1 MVNKLSSGKL
11 SKAHKRSPS
20 GLVLID
26 FSLKSLF
33 WRQWRNEGTLDTDCC
48 LGVLAMSETE
58 SMLVEE
64 EENRSNPAGEAA
76 EAAMNDEE
84 QQSYSWPVIQF
95 NSPPQR
101 TYHFYNQFRTGPNPN
116 NFFKGVKWSPDGSCF
131 LTSSE
136 DNSLRRFN
144 LPDYGNDVSGN
155 VAGEEDSFTS
165 NLVVGE
171 GESVYDFCWYPYMSA
186 SDPVT
191 CVFASTTRDHPIHLW
206 DAASG
211 ELRCTYRAYDAMD
224 EITAAFSISFN
235 PAGTKA
241 REWLFG
247 CLMMSS
253 CMNGVLF
260 ILHRVM
266 SKIAYKVIIVV
277 CVIFAGAFEV
287 DVSNWSPFSPN
298 GFQSVLTG
306 ATVVFFAYV
315 GFDAVANSAEESKMR
330 IFDLHRPGRDF
341 GQHSTLQGNKEG
353 QTGIISAI
361 AFSPTHNG
369 MLALGSYS
377 QTTGIYREDNM
388 ELLYVLHGQEGGIT
402 HIQFS
407 KDGNYLYTGG
417 RKDPYILCWDI
428 RKSVDVVYKLYR
440 SSEHTNQRIFFDI
453 EPCGQHLGTG
463 GQDGFVHVYDLQT
476 GQWVTSFQAAQ
487 DTVNGF
493 SFHPYMPMTVTSS
506 GHRRF
511 IGPDNDDG
519 DLCLRGDENCASVWS
534 FNFASSGD
542 GDAINTN

>member
-1 MVNKLSSGKL
+1 
-11 SKAHKRSPS
+11 
-20 GLVLID
+20 
-26 FSLKSLF
+26 
-33 WRQWRNEGTLDTDCC
+33 
-48 LGVLAMSETE
+48 MSETE

-84 QQSYSWPVIQF
+84 QQSYSWSVIQF

-116 NFFKGVKWSPDGSCF
+116 NFFKGVKW
-131 LTSSE
+131 
-136 DNSLRRFN
+136 
-144 LPDYGNDVSGN
+144 PDYGNDVSGN

-191 CVFASTTRDHPIHLW
+191 CVFANTTRDHPIHLW

-235 PAGTKA
+235 PAGTK
-241 REWLFG
+241 
-247 CLMMSS
+247 
-253 CMNGVLF
+253 
-260 ILHRVM
+260 
-266 SKIAYKVIIVV
+266 
-277 CVIFAGAFEV
+277 IFAGYNKLV
-287 DVSNWSPFSPN
+287 
-298 GFQSVLTG
+298 
-306 ATVVFFAYV
+306 
-315 GFDAVANSAEESKMR
+315 R

-463 GQDGFVHVYDLQT
+463 
-476 GQWVTSFQAAQ
+476 
-487 DTVNGF
+487 
-493 SFHPYMPMTVTSS
+493 
-506 GHRRF
+506 
-511 IGPDNDDG
+511 
-519 DLCLRGDENCASVWS
+519 DENCASVWS
-534 FNFASSGD
+534 FNFASSVD
-542 GDAINTN
+542 GDAVNTN

>member
-1 MVNKLSSGKL
+1 
-11 SKAHKRSPS
+11 
-20 GLVLID
+20 
-26 FSLKSLF
+26 
-33 WRQWRNEGTLDTDCC
+33 
-48 LGVLAMSETE
+48 MSETE
-58 SMLVEE
+58 SMIMEEEE
-64 EENRSNPAGEAA
+64 EENPSNPTA
-76 EAAMNDEE
+76 EATADAAKNGE

-95 NSPPQR
+95 NSPPHR
-101 TYHFYNQFRTGPNPN
+101 IYHFYNQFRTGPNPN

-136 DNSLRRFN
+136 DNSLRIFN
-144 LPDYGNDVSGN
+144 LPDYGDDVPVN
-155 VAGEEDSFTS
+155 VAAEEDSFTS

-186 SDPVT
+186 SDLVT

-206 DAASG
+206 DAVSG

-224 EITAAFSISFN
+224 EITAAFSIAFN
-235 PAGTKA
+235 PAGTK
-241 REWLFG
+241 
-247 CLMMSS
+247 
-253 CMNGVLF
+253 
-260 ILHRVM
+260 
-266 SKIAYKVIIVV
+266 
-277 CVIFAGAFEV
+277 IFAGYNKLV
-287 DVSNWSPFSPN
+287 
-298 GFQSVLTG
+298 
-306 ATVVFFAYV
+306 
-315 GFDAVANSAEESKMR
+315 R

-361 AFSPTHNG
+361 AFSPTHSG

-428 RKSVDVVYKLYR
+428 RKSVEIVYKLYR

-487 DTVNGF
+487 DTINGF

-511 IGPDNDDG
+511 IGPDNDDE

-534 FNFASSGD
+534 FDFASLGN